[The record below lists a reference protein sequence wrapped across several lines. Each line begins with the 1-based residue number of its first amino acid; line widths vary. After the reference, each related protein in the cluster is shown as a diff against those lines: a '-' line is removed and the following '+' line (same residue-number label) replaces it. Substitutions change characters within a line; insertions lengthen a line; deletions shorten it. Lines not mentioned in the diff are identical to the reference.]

1 MEIEGSEDVGIERV
15 YLSIYLYI
23 LIYIYLSIYLY
34 ICINNYSACLERYIL
49 LSAVPALVV
58 LCVTLAVQD
67 LVLIACAVMVA
78 SPTSGVDRKITLE
91 TRRLLNENGVLSWSK
106 SKVT

>member
-1 MEIEGSEDVGIERV
+1 MYIYI
-15 YLSIYLYI
+15 YTYLYI
-23 LIYIYLSIYLY
+23 YVNIYIYLSIYLY

-49 LSAVPALVV
+49 FSAVPALVV

-91 TRRLLNENGVLSWSK
+91 TRRRLINENGVLSRSRF
-106 SKVT
+106 T